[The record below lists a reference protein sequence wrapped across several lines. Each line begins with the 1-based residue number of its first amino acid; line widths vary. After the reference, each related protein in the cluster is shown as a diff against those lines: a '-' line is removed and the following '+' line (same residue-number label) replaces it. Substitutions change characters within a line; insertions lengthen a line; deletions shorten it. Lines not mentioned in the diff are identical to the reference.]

1 VPRSCTTTLNSCHLE
16 LCAFIPCI
24 ACNQSRVSTKE
35 LLGRL
40 AAEDCFQV
48 GVKFQRLTCAYDNIG
63 QVRVQCGGVAD
74 GNFCVGRFAGA
85 DAVEKVSSVPV
96 VILVIVV
103 FKGEL
108 VLTVIDR

>member
-1 VPRSCTTTLNSCHLE
+1 M
-16 LCAFIPCI
+16 
-24 ACNQSRVSTKE
+24 
-35 LLGRL
+35 
-40 AAEDCFQV
+40 
-48 GVKFQRLTCAYDNIG
+48 
-63 QVRVQCGGVAD
+63 QCGSVAD